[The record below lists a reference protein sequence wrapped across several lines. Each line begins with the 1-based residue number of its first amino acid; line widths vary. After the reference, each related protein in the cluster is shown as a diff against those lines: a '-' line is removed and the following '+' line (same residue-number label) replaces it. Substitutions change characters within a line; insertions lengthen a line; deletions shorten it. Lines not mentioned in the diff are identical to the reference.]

1 MAVIDGKKSDQS
13 FRWIG
18 KDDRGIELEVIA
30 VATPQYLLVINVM
43 PYQYRRK

>member
-30 VATPQYLLVINVM
+30 VATPQTCW
-43 PYQYRRK
+43 